1 MVADRSLLI
10 APTPAE
16 AELVVCHDG
25 LSFWGGVDPE
35 TGLVI
40 DAHHSLNGICL
51 AGKIVMMPTSRGSCS
66 GSGVL
71 LQLALNGRAPAALI
85 FHEEEEVL
93 TLGALI
99 ASKSF
104 ERSVGVARLS
114 ADDYTALSRA

>member
-10 APTPAE
+10 APTTAE

-99 ASKSF
+99 ASKMF
-104 ERSVGVARLS
+104 ELS
-114 ADDYTALSRA
+114 LIHI